1 MSLFLTALPDIVVRG
16 ERVEIAPPLRSDYLA
31 WSQLRSDSR
40 AFLAPWEPIWV
51 SDALTRTG
59 WRRRYRRIVEEW
71 GAGTGYHF
79 HIYLRSES
87 GLSENRRATAL
98 GNNSETPRFFATV
111 PDRAGTLLV
120 GGITLSHV
128 RRGAAQSG
136 TIGYWI
142 GKPYSNRGYMTEAL
156 RLVIR
161 FAFEELGLH
170 RLDAA
175 CLPNNTAS
183 LALLRRVGFTEEGYA
198 RQYLKIGGAWEDHI
212 TFGLLAEDLE

>member
-1 MSLFLTALPDIVVRG
+1 MAEKRQNNLDNNDK
-16 ERVEIAPPLRSDYLA
+16 AP
-31 WSQLRSDSR
+31 
-40 AFLAPWEPIWV
+40 
-51 SDALTRTG
+51 G
-59 WRRRYRRIVEEW
+59 
-71 GAGTGYHF
+71 
-79 HIYLRSES
+79 
-87 GLSENRRATAL
+87 
-98 GNNSETPRFFATV
+98 FFDRV
-111 PDRAGTLLV
+111 PDREGTVLV

-128 RRGAAQSG
+128 RRGVAQSG

-156 RLVIR
+156 RLMIR
-161 FAFEELGLH
+161 YAFEELGLH

>member
-16 ERVEIAPPLRSDYLA
+16 ERVEIAPPSRSDYLA

-40 AFLAPWEPIWV
+40 AFLAPWEPIWI

-79 HIYLRSES
+79 HIYIRPIA
-87 GLSENRRATAL
+87 GF
-98 GNNSETPRFFATV
+98 GVKHQNNLDNNDKTPGFFDRV
-111 PDRAGTLLV
+111 PDRAGTVLV

-142 GKPYSNRGYMTEAL
+142 GKPYSNQGYMTDAL
-156 RLVIR
+156 RLMIR

-175 CLPNNTAS
+175 CLPNNKPS